1 MNEGFVSEKV
11 CMINQ
16 YAFNISEISSTA
28 DVHDLFS
35 IISDERRERISR
47 FRFEKDKLHCLF
59 AGVLLRY
66 ALWEKYGMRDYV
78 IDKNDFGKP
87 YLEDN
92 KNVFFNLSHSGDW
105 VILGLGEQNLGIDV
119 EKMED
124 IDISIAEDFFADD
137 ECIYLS
143 SLSEDERFDAFY
155 TIWTLKESY
164 TKNIGEGLSIP
175 LDSFAIVLEPER
187 IGVYVQGKRDDRFC
201 FQTKNLDD
209 CHKMAL
215 CVSAE
220 ENVMTDY
227 TVLSIRDIFRFMD
240 IFKCE

>member
-66 ALWEKYGMRDYV
+66 ALWETYGLREFAV
-78 IDKNDFGKP
+78 EKNVFGKP
-87 YLEDN
+87 YLKDHA
-92 KNVFFNLSHSGDW
+92 NVYFNISHSGDW
-105 VILGLGEQNLGIDV
+105 VICGLGDQNLGIDV
-119 EKMED
+119 ERMED
-124 IDISIAEDFFADD
+124 IEISIAEDFFAAD
-137 ECIYLS
+137 ECIYLN
-143 SLSEDERFDAFY
+143 SLPERDRFDAFY

-164 TKNIGEGLSIP
+164 TKNVGEGLNIP
-175 LDSFAIVLEPER
+175 LDSFAIVLDSER
-187 IGVYVQGKRDDRFC
+187 IDIVVQGKRDDRFR
-201 FQTKNLDD
+201 FYTNNLDEK
-209 CHKMAL
+209 HKLSL
-215 CVSAE
+215 CVSSDDSIMINSSVLTKQDIYE
-220 ENVMTDY
+220 YEKNKKDY
-227 TVLSIRDIFRFMD
+227 
-240 IFKCE
+240 